1 MRLMI
6 LGAAALLLGGCGGE
20 TYPVPASQAYTTL
33 AGVGTPEGLYPLPG
47 GLYDVAVRFE
57 SLPTEN
63 SVQWLFTHEGDDLA
77 RIVAKVEPSGDK
89 ASNVTVE
96 YVEGSAPDS
105 KWRNGEVRKLL
116 QTAVQQLVVEAVD
129 SKLDNRPFD
138 MALRANINATTTA
151 MSAGSM
157 MKDANSAM
165 DKAMEEQ
172 EQRDRERQAEAD
184 ANPHSKTQPTMDLSK
199 YN

>member
-20 TYPVPASQAYTTL
+20 TYPVPASQAYATL

-63 SVQWLFTHEGDDLA
+63 SVQWLFSHEGDDLA
-77 RIVAKVEPSGDK
+77 RIVAKVEPSGDS
-89 ASNVTVE
+89 ASNVSVE
-96 YVEGSAPDS
+96 YVKGSAPDS

-157 MKDANSAM
+157 MKDASSAM

-184 ANPHSKTQPTMDLSK
+184 ANPHAKTQPTMDLSN